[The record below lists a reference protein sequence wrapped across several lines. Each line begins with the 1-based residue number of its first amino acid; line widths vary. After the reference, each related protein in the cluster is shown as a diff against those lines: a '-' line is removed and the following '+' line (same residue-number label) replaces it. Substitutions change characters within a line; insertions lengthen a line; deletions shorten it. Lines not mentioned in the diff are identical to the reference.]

1 MKKIL
6 LATTVLVGTAGFA
19 AAEVT
24 TTGSARLGIV
34 NDGTDTLLSS
44 RVRISFTGSGETD
57 GGLSF
62 GASIRA
68 DQVGGNGATTITDLG
83 ADGAVG
89 GTGVNKDTVTTIGNT
104 GTTNGD
110 STVFISGGFGKLTF
124 GDVSGAADALVG
136 QVSGVGFTGLGDR
149 NEIGFLGATKTAA
162 YYEYSAGS
170 LTFGAGLGQSNSD
183 DFSVG
188 VKYSVDAFSVAA
200 GYEDIGTDTQVS
212 VLGSATLSGT
222 TIKVR
227 YSDKDS
233 ATDSAYALSVGRTV
247 GGANLTAFYTSGFT
261 DLEAMGVGASYD
273 LGGATLAGG
282 YSTIDNGEDTYEL
295 GVSFDF

>member
-44 RVRISFTGSGETD
+44 RVRVSFAGSGQTD

-62 GASIRA
+62 GASVRA
-68 DQVGGNGATTITDLG
+68 DQSGQ
-83 ADGAVG
+83 
-89 GTGVNKDTVTTIGNT
+89 GNT
-104 GTTNGD
+104 SNGD